1 MRIALLSGEY
11 PPQPGGVGDYT
22 RCLAEALGERGHT
35 VTVLTIQERR
45 LRLYGAADLPE
56 QPFDRLDWSL
66 RCWPAVIDA
75 LDRLRPHWL
84 HIQYQTGAYGM
95 RPGVNLLPWRLR
107 ALPGRP
113 RIAVTFHDLLTP
125 YLFPRA
131 GPLRRW
137 VNWRL
142 ARDADVVIATTAAD
156 AAHLSDLYQL
166 PLMMPHCLKRFQ
178 ALCCPAWQSTIQ
190 NLKSK
195 MVLHAHVIPI
205 GSNIPVAPPA
215 GFERA
220 AWRAR
225 LGPDVSGRL
234 VAFFGLLAPS
244 KGLDVLLEALA
255 RLDPSWRLV
264 IIGGA
269 ATAPQDVAHAEAVR
283 ALARRL
289 GLASRVHE
297 TGHLAAEEVSA
308 WLLAADLAV
317 LPFRDGA
324 SFRRGSLLAA
334 LAHGC
339 PVVSTLPADPAT
351 TEALGPAALLVPP
364 NDPAALAAAMVALA
378 ADDPARARLAVAGR
392 ALAARFSWG
401 AIAAHHEALYEGRSR
416 GV

>member
-1 MRIALLSGEY
+1 MSGEY

-22 RCLAEALGERGHT
+22 RRLAEALGERGHS

-45 LRLYGAADLPE
+45 LRLYGLADLPE
-56 QPFDRLDWSL
+56 QPLGPPFDRLDWSL
-66 RCWPAVIDA
+66 RCWPAVIGA
-75 LDRLRPHWL
+75 IDRLRPHWL
-84 HIQYQTGAYGM
+84 HIQYQTGAYAM

-142 ARDADVVIATTAAD
+142 ARDADAVIATTAAD
-156 AAHLSDLYQL
+156 AAHLGG
-166 PLMMPHCLKRFQ
+166 
-178 ALCCPAWQSTIQ
+178 
-190 NLKSK
+190 
-195 MVLHAHVIPI
+195 LHAHVIPI

-225 LGPDVSGRL
+225 LGPDGFGRL

-283 ALARRL
+283 AMARRL
-289 GLASRVHE
+289 GLAPRVHE

-308 WLLAADLAV
+308 WLLAADLVA

-339 PVVSTLPADPAT
+339 PVVSTTPADTAT
-351 TEALGPAALLVPP
+351 TEALRPAALLVPP

-378 ADDPARARLAVAGR
+378 ADDPTRARLAAAGR
-392 ALAARFSWG
+392 ALAARFSWS
-401 AIAAHHEALYEGRSR
+401 AIAAHHEMLYESRSPC
-416 GV
+416 V